1 MVLLLYYIIFYP
13 VKYKYKQFRNWL
25 ENPGLSPYR
34 PRYHPPQPGVMKVTG
49 GLWQC
54 ESWRVV
60 ALLTSLW
67 YNFDLLGECL
77 VDRGPD

>member
-34 PRYHPPQPGVMKVTG
+34 PRYHPPQPGVMKVT
-49 GLWQC
+49 
-54 ESWRVV
+54 
-60 ALLTSLW
+60 
-67 YNFDLLGECL
+67 
-77 VDRGPD
+77 DRGKEGSIYTNFPPVGKCRTGRALAM